1 MNHNR
6 ADFNGQSP
14 DASDA
19 LIEQMLCDAYDAP
32 AIPRSLRKRLDAAVA
47 REWGAEAGLSV
58 HDPGRIAR
66 FSRQGFRS
74 LKAWPVA
81 ACLALALT
89 LAFALRGDA
98 QAYGWAAM
106 IEALTRQPMVQI
118 AGGEGRTPLRWLSIS
133 ENSLG
138 TESDGAARMFNFGRG
153 VLLERRE
160 NESQVRRGRAGGA
173 AAPDREQLVVTFL
186 LDAAGVDS
194 SGLRLSN
201 LRVVDQSWE
210 RQDDEV
216 ELRIALG
223 EDAAPQAL
231 NLLISLD
238 PDSKLPKSAR
248 IAAGDGADREMSFT
262 YPPTQPAEWVAKS
275 FPASLPV
282 VDVGLEAF
290 AGNAA
295 IASAEPSGV
304 ARNSQSGATTV
315 VGGPGTLLTRQERP
329 ALAGAASLSWSPTPA
344 SKLSDAETLQSIDS
358 LLERLWR
365 ENGVEP
371 ASAATDEEL
380 LRRVYLDLAGRTPTV
395 TEVRNYLTD
404 ASPDRYR
411 ALVDRLLVSRDHAT
425 HLAAVWRT
433 FLLPEGVD
441 LAKFGGVQAFEG
453 WLSERFAANAPY
465 DQLVREL
472 LMAEGRLS
480 KSGPLVFYAALKLDA
495 DQLAA
500 RTARVFLGMRLE
512 CAQCHDDPFEPWTQR
527 DFWSYAAFF
536 ARISRPQAKLET
548 VSTVMRVHDV
558 DRGEVKLPDSEMVV
572 PPQFLDGQ
580 AIDESPEAAARRRQL
595 ALWLTGPGNPYF
607 ARAAANRVWAHLF
620 GRGIVDPV
628 DGFGTR
634 HPPRSAE
641 LLDLLA
647 GQLIRDKFDLRN
659 LFRTI
664 VLSKAYRLSSGAAEA
679 DEKRLEWFAQMNV
692 KTLSAEQLYDCIA
705 VASMLAEPAADG
717 FALARV
723 GNSRRDEFLQ
733 DFSTLSGRPTEYQG
747 GIPQALTL
755 MNGALIGDA
764 TSLAS
769 GGLLK
774 SLEAPFFSDD
784 ERIEVLYLATLSRR
798 PNESEWMLLR
808 QHLAERDREASV
820 LEPLADILWA
830 LLNGAEF
837 TMNH

>member
-19 LIEQMLCDAYDAP
+19 LIEQLLCDAYEAP

-47 REWGAEAGLSV
+47 REWGAEAGLSL
-58 HDPGRIAR
+58 HDPGRISR
-66 FSRQGFRS
+66 LSRQGLRS
-74 LKAWPVA
+74 LKAWPIA

-106 IEALTRQPMVQI
+106 VEALSRQPVVQI
-118 AGGEGRTPLRWLSIS
+118 AGGEGQAATRWLSIS
-133 ENSLG
+133 EGMLG
-138 TESDGAARMFNFGRG
+138 HESGGVSRLFNFAQG
-153 VLLERRE
+153 VLLERRAAD
-160 NESQVRRGRAGGA
+160 SQVRRGQASGA
-173 AAPDREQLVVTFL
+173 AAAGRDQLVITFL

-194 SGLRLSN
+194 SGLRQSN
-201 LRVVDQSWE
+201 LRVVDQSWQ
-210 RQDDEV
+210 RQGDVV
-216 ELRIALG
+216 ELRVALG
-223 EDAAPQAL
+223 AEEAAQAL
-231 NLLISLD
+231 NLIIALD
-238 PDSKLPKSAR
+238 PASKLPKSAR
-248 IAAGDGADREMSFT
+248 VATDDGGVQAMAFT
-262 YPPTQPAEWVAKS
+262 YPPKKPAELVSQS
-275 FPASLPV
+275 FPADLPV
-282 VDVGLEAF
+282 VEVGLDAF
-290 AGNAA
+290 APDAA
-295 IASAEPSGV
+295 VAEAGQSTGARGV
-304 ARNSQSGATTV
+304 RVGAAPAADNQTALTT
-315 VGGPGTLLTRQERP
+315 GDGAALL
-329 ALAGAASLSWSPTPA
+329 GAASLGWSPVPA
-344 SKLSDAETLQSIDS
+344 SKLSDEQVRRQIDD

-371 ASAATDEEL
+371 ANPATDEEL

-395 TEVRNYLTD
+395 TEVRSYLAD
-404 ASPDRYR
+404 PSPDRYQ
-411 ALVDRLLVSRDHAT
+411 ALVDRLLASRDHAT

-433 FLLPEGVD
+433 FLLPEGID
-441 LAKFGGVQAFEG
+441 LARFGGVQAFEG

-472 LMAEGRLS
+472 LLAEGRLA

-527 DFWSYAAFF
+527 DFWGYAAFF
-536 ARISRPQAKLET
+536 AQISRPQAKLEA

-580 AIDESPEAAARRRQL
+580 PLDESPEAAVRRRQL
-595 ALWLTGPGNPYF
+595 ALWLTGSDNPYF

-628 DGFGTR
+628 DGLGKR

-647 GQLIRDKFDLRN
+647 SQLIRDKFDLRR

-664 VLSKAYRLSSGAAEA
+664 ALSRAYRLSSGAATA

-692 KTLSAEQLYDCIA
+692 KTLSAEQLYDCIT
-705 VASMLAEPAADG
+705 VASMLVETESEG
-717 FALARV
+717 FALARM

-733 DFSTLSGRPTEYQG
+733 EFRTLSGSPTEYQG

-755 MNGALIGDA
+755 MNGALSGDA
-764 TSLAS
+764 TSLAG

-798 PNESEWMLLR
+798 PTESEWKLLR
-808 QHLAERDREASV
+808 RHLADREPGASIQ
-820 LEPLADILWA
+820 ESLADILWA
-830 LLNGAEF
+830 LLNSAEF
-837 TMNH
+837 AMNH